1 MWIVLKKIITNSWKN
16 DKLKLKTQQRFRSE
30 KHNVFTE
37 DVNKVVLSSK
47 DYKRIQLIDSIE

>member
-1 MWIVLKKIITNSWKN
+1 MWIVLKKIITNSRKN